1 MPELIL
7 EIGGRVY
14 EVACDEGQEKSLEAA
29 AALLDTQAQQI
40 PENASASTE
49 KRMLLLAGLM
59 MADTTANERRQLADT
74 EEKLREAE
82 ERIRIAEAKAA
93 MLAANVLKAE
103 NASERYQGGEDAEQ
117 LRAENEIAVDLLSKV
132 LDDLH
137 ELATKVETG
146 KV

>member
-14 EVACDEGQEKSLEAA
+14 EVVCDEGQETSLESAA
-29 AALLDTQAQQI
+29 KLLDSQAQQI
-40 PENASASTE
+40 SESASASTE

-59 MADTTANERRQLADT
+59 MADTASAERRQLAEV
-74 EEKLREAE
+74 EEKLRAAE
-82 ERIRIAEAKAA
+82 ERIRIAEAKSA

-103 NASERYQGGEDAEQ
+103 NSTERYRGTEDAEQ
-117 LRAENEIAVDLLSKV
+117 LRAENEVAVELLSKV

-137 ELATKVETG
+137 ELATQVETG
-146 KV
+146 KA